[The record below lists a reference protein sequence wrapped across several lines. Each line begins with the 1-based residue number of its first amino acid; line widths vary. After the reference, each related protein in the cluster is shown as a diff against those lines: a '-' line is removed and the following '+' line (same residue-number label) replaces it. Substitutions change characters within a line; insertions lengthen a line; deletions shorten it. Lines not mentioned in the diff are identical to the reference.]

1 MKETLKKFFEVEL
14 HYTQVGLNNEDDIRR
29 RNDICWYARQRGLGA
44 VSIAQMCGLDYKV
57 AEAMY
62 YEYCEELERM
72 ERV

>member
-14 HYTQVGLNNEDDIRR
+14 HYTQVGLNKEDDLRK

-44 VSIAQMCGLDYKV
+44 ASIAQMCGLDYKV

-72 ERV
+72 EKV